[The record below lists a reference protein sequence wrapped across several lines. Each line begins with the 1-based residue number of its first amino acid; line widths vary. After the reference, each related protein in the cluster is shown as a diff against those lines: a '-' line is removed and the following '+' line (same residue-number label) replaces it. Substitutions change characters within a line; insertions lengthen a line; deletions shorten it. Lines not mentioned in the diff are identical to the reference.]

1 MCLPANSMA
10 PAGFYRWW
18 CRYRLLLCVCDEVIM
33 WQITQSLH
41 HYISNKFDQSWPLK
55 ADAAVGV
62 SKLPVDCFSVPWYLK
77 LMVKNSNYSFIFL
90 DWAKITS
97 EAEVW
102 QYGVLL
108 LLSTNQALK
117 PTMSSGQF
125 MVSADAW
132 LHVQVH
138 EGPCD
143 RHLVICLNSSRSGW
157 ALWS

>member
-1 MCLPANSMA
+1 MCLPANSVC

-77 LMVKNSNYSFIFL
+77 LMVKNSNYSFIFFR
-90 DWAKITS
+90 
-97 EAEVW
+97 
-102 QYGVLL
+102 
-108 LLSTNQALK
+108 LSKNNL
-117 PTMSSGQF
+117 
-125 MVSADAW
+125 W
-132 LHVQVH
+132 
-138 EGPCD
+138 
-143 RHLVICLNSSRSGW
+143 SRSLAIWCTVVTVNKSSTETNNEFRPIHGFCW
-157 ALWS
+157 CVAACPGPRGSMWQTSCHLPKFI